1 MNMNPIQMMIN
12 TILQQNP
19 NLKPVWEQAVQMTKG
34 KNDEQI
40 GKIINNVAK
49 TQNIDLEKM
58 QKEFMQM
65 ASGMGMNFPSGRK

>member
-34 KNDEQI
+34 KDDKQI

-49 TQNIDLEKM
+49 TQNIDLDKM

>member
-1 MNMNPIQMMIN
+1 MNPIQMMIN

-49 TQNIDLEKM
+49 TQNIDLDKM

>member
-34 KNDEQI
+34 KDDEQI

-49 TQNIDLEKM
+49 TQNIDLDKM

>member
-49 TQNIDLEKM
+49 TQNIDLDKM

>member
-1 MNMNPIQMMIN
+1 MNPIQMMIN

-34 KNDEQI
+34 KDDKQI

-49 TQNIDLEKM
+49 TQNIDLDKM

>member
-34 KNDEQI
+34 KDDEQI

>member
-65 ASGMGMNFPSGRK
+65 AFGMGMNFPSGRK